1 MAASARLHHILPAR
15 ELMRLL
21 LPTYADASS
30 VDDSEAQNRLETAL
44 ASAELREELYGAFE
58 RALAEQ
64 RGPRTTEDQQLDR
77 FSQALAK
84 RHNFKVIP
92 STPAVSA
99 ALVGINLA
107 AGLGEGLAAAL
118 ATEKGKALY
127 KQGLAVLARE
137 LVKELVK

>member
-1 MAASARLHHILPAR
+1 MPASPRLPHILPPR

-21 LPTYADASS
+21 LPTYAEASS
-30 VDDSEAQNRLETAL
+30 VDDTEAQDRLETAL
-44 ASAELREELYGAFE
+44 ANAELREELYAAFE
-58 RALAEQ
+58 RSLAEQ

-84 RHNFKVIP
+84 RHNFKAIP
-92 STPAVSA
+92 ATPAVSA

-118 ATEKGKALY
+118 ATEKGRALY
-127 KQGLAVLARE
+127 QQGLAVIARE

>member
-1 MAASARLHHILPAR
+1 MATSPRLPHILPTR
-15 ELMRLL
+15 ELVRLL
-21 LPTYADASS
+21 LPTYAEASS
-30 VDDSEAQNRLETAL
+30 VDDTEAQDRLETAL
-44 ASAELREELYGAFE
+44 ASADLRDDLYGAFE
-58 RALAEQ
+58 RSLAEQ
-64 RGPRTTEDQQLDR
+64 RGPRTSEDQQLDR

-118 ATEKGKALY
+118 ATEKGRALY
-127 KQGLAVLARE
+127 QQGLSVLARE
-137 LVKELVK
+137 LVKELIK

>member
-1 MAASARLHHILPAR
+1 MATSRLPHILPTR
-15 ELMRLL
+15 ELVRLL
-21 LPTYADASS
+21 IPTYAEASS
-30 VDDSEAQNRLETAL
+30 VDDTEAQDRLTTAF
-44 ASAELREELYGAFE
+44 ASADLRDELYGAFE
-58 RALAEQ
+58 RSLAEQ

-77 FSQALAK
+77 LSQGLAK

-118 ATEKGKALY
+118 ATEKGRALY
-127 KQGLAVLARE
+127 QQGLAVIARE

>member
-1 MAASARLHHILPAR
+1 MAASPRLPHILPPR
-15 ELMRLL
+15 ELVRLL
-21 LPTYADASS
+21 LPTYAEASS
-30 VDDSEAQNRLETAL
+30 VDDTEAQDRLETAL
-44 ASAELREELYGAFE
+44 ASAELREELHGAFE
-58 RALAEQ
+58 RALADQ
-64 RGPRTTEDQQLDR
+64 RGPRTTEDQQLDQL
-77 FSQALAK
+77 SKGLAK

-99 ALVGINLA
+99 ALVRINLA

-127 KQGLAVLARE
+127 QQGLALLARE

>member
-1 MAASARLHHILPAR
+1 V
-15 ELMRLL
+15 RLL
-21 LPTYADASS
+21 LPTYAEASS
-30 VDDSEAQNRLETAL
+30 VDDTEAQDRLETAL
-44 ASAELREELYGAFE
+44 ASADLRDDLYGAFE
-58 RALAEQ
+58 RSLAEQ
-64 RGPRTTEDQQLDR
+64 RGPRTSEDQQLDR

-118 ATEKGKALY
+118 ATEKGRALY
-127 KQGLAVLARE
+127 QQGLSVLARE
-137 LVKELVK
+137 LVKELIK